1 MRHAALKT
9 LAIALA
15 TGAALMAVC
24 SSAEAGAIFVFSNST
39 GTQPSN
45 VGTIT
50 VTQVDSTQL
59 SVNVDLLSGYGF
71 VNSGGPHTPF
81 AFNLDGGLTGLT
93 ISSWNTPVGGSY
105 TNSLGNSGTFSLN
118 TTTGGD
124 NTVFGHFNVALEDT
138 AGLGSSKGY
147 FGDLLFT
154 LNRTGGLDTADF
166 TSFSAD
172 LSSNINSGVT
182 GSQGWS
188 EGVDPPGPTTN
199 VPEPLTLSLFAAGLA
214 GLAGVRRRKSISG
227 ATVA

>member
-1 MRHAALKT
+1 MRQSLVKT

-24 SSAEAGAIFVFSNST
+24 SAAQAGPIYVFSNST

-45 VGTIT
+45 VGVIT
-50 VTQVDSTQL
+50 LTQVDTTHV

-71 VNSGGPHTPF
+71 VNTGGPHTPF
-81 AFNLDGGLTGLT
+81 AFNLDGSLTGLT

-105 TNSLGNSGTFSLN
+105 TNSLGNSGTFGLN
-118 TTTGGD
+118 TATGGD
-124 NTVFGHFNVALEDT
+124 NTVFGHFNVALDDT
-138 AGLGSSKGY
+138 AGNGSSKGY

-154 LNRTGGLDTADF
+154 LYRPGSLDTADF
-166 TSFSAD
+166 TAFSAD
-172 LSSNINSGVT
+172 LSNNINSGTT
-182 GSQGWS
+182 GAQGWS
-188 EGVDPPGPTTN
+188 EGIDPPSTQ

-214 GLAGVRRRKSISG
+214 GLAGMRRRKSFPG

>member
-1 MRHAALKT
+1 MRQSLVKT

-24 SSAEAGAIFVFSNST
+24 SAAQAGPIYVFSNST

-45 VGTIT
+45 VGVIT
-50 VTQVDSTQL
+50 LTQVDTTHV

-71 VNSGGPHTPF
+71 VNTGGPHTPF
-81 AFNLDGGLTGLT
+81 AFNLDGSLTGLM

-105 TNSLGNSGTFSLN
+105 TNSLGNSGTFGLN
-118 TTTGGD
+118 TATGGD
-124 NTVFGHFNVALEDT
+124 NTVFGHFNVALDDT
-138 AGLGSSKGY
+138 AGNGSSKGY

-154 LNRTGGLDTADF
+154 LYRPGSLDTADF
-166 TSFSAD
+166 TAFSAD
-172 LSSNINSGVT
+172 LSNNINSGTT
-182 GSQGWS
+182 GAQGWS
-188 EGVDPPGPTTN
+188 EGIDPPSTQ

-214 GLAGVRRRKSISG
+214 GLAGMRRRKSFSG

>member
-1 MRHAALKT
+1 MKQSLVKT

-15 TGAALMAVC
+15 TGAALVAVC
-24 SSAEAGAIFVFSNST
+24 SAAQAGPIYVFSTST
-39 GTQPSN
+39 GLQPSN

-50 VTQVDSTQL
+50 VTQVDSTHVSL
-59 SVNVDLLSGYGF
+59 NVDLLSGYGF

-81 AFNLDGGLTGLT
+81 AFNLNGSLTGLA
-93 ISSWNTPVGGSY
+93 ISNWSTPVGGSY
-105 TNSLGNSGTFSLN
+105 TNGLGNSGTFGLN
-118 TTTGGD
+118 TATGGD
-124 NTVFGHFNVALEDT
+124 NTVFGHFNVALDSS
-138 AGLGSSKGY
+138 AGNGSSGGY

-154 LNRTGGLDTADF
+154 VYRPAGLDTVDF

-172 LSSNINSGVT
+172 LSSNINAGVT

-188 EGVDPPGPTTN
+188 EGVDPPGTD

-214 GLAGVRRRKSISG
+214 GMAGMRRRKISG